1 MQHQHEISFKSDD
14 LNTFFA
20 RYEKPDINQPGINES
35 NMTAPPFE
43 VDKEVV
49 LKQLKSLNTRKGAGP
64 GGLNPQIMCLPT
76 IPIIIKTY
84 RNSIQQHTTPKLWK
98 SAVIKPFLPKITT
111 PTQLKNYC
119 PIAINSCL
127 YKMLEKQHKS
137 FC

>member
-1 MQHQHEISFKSDD
+1 MGRYKKKDLQHQHEISFKSDD

-35 NMTAPPFE
+35 NMTAPPSE

-76 IPIIIKTY
+76 GAYHYQDVQEFHTATY
-84 RNSIQQHTTPKLWK
+84 YTETMEIRCNQTFFT
-98 SAVIKPFLPKITT
+98 
-111 PTQLKNYC
+111 
-119 PIAINSCL
+119 
-127 YKMLEKQHKS
+127 
-137 FC
+137 